1 MKHKTT
7 SDRSLG
13 NLVERQMRNW
23 EISRSQKRTDP
34 VSIGLQPVE
43 QFICISRAVG
53 LPGEKVANSLM
64 EITGWPIFDRE
75 ILALMSG
82 DEDYRRQIYSSLDER
97 DLSWLEDFIMSL
109 TKGLINRED
118 YFHRLSA
125 TISALARKG
134 HAIFLGR
141 AADLILPRDL
151 GIRVR
156 FTASR
161 EYCIHEFACSNRIEF
176 DYAARQ
182 VEEIEQDRA
191 RFLKTHFKT
200 AADDQSRFDLV
211 INLEHLSIDQATEVI
226 LTAAKA
232 KSVIESP
239 APPTG
244 DETNM
249 NDASVTRVR

>member
-1 MKHKTT
+1 MKRQITA
-7 SDRSLG
+7 DGSLG

-23 EISRSQKRTDP
+23 EIARSQKRADP
-34 VSIGLQPVE
+34 VSTGLQPVE

-53 LPGEKVANSLM
+53 LPGEKVACKLL
-64 EITGWPIFDRE
+64 EATGWPMFDRE
-75 ILALMSG
+75 ILAIMSG
-82 DEDYRRQIYSSLDER
+82 DEEYRRQIYSSLDER
-97 DLSWLEDFIMSL
+97 DLNWLSDFVMSL

-151 GIRVR
+151 GLRVR
-156 FTASR
+156 FTANR
-161 EYCIHEFACSNRIEF
+161 DYCIREFARLNRIEF

-182 VEEIEQDRA
+182 VEEIEHDRT

-200 AADDQSRFDLV
+200 AADDLSRFDLV
-211 INLEHLSIDQATEVI
+211 INMEHLSIDQATEVI
-226 LTAAKA
+226 LTAARA

-239 APPTG
+239 AQAPS
-244 DETNM
+244 DETR
-249 NDASVTRVR
+249 TRKPTVSRV